1 MTRLSQRLFML
12 YLALLLALAALG
24 AHNQVR
30 RSLHADLLS
39 DKAAL
44 QTQLSSL
51 RRSAAE
57 VSGALAIRSWAH
69 ARGMVAAPE
78 VQNVSEVAPSAPPAV
93 VQPVTGLEVY
103 TVWR

>member
-30 RSLHADLLS
+30 QRLHADLLD

-57 VSGALAIRSWAH
+57 VTGALAIRSWAH

-78 VQNVSEVAPSAPPAV
+78 VQNVTEVDPASPPIAA
-93 VQPVTGLEVY
+93 QAATGLEVY